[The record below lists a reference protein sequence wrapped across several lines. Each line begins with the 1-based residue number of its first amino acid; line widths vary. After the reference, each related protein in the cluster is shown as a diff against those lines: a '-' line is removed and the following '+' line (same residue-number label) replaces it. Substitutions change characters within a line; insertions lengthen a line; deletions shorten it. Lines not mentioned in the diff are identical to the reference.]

1 MNKNTAIKLSLIA
14 LALVLVG
21 GVGALVW
28 SGRATALG
36 NSAIPARCFR
46 SGALQP
52 GNAAFLTCANA
63 GGVTFVD
70 NQRVP
75 NGYYFVVTD
84 VLITPDAGLD
94 TTGIT
99 DLTLYD
105 AYGDNGRQSSF
116 RLRETRAATLSAS
129 FAAPYLVLIP
139 GHRLEATL
147 AALSAN
153 GVEIRVSGWLVTNL
167 DYLPLA
173 LRK

>member
-36 NSAIPARCFR
+36 NSAIPVRCYKT
-46 SGALQP
+46 STLQP
-52 GNAAFLTCANA
+52 GNAAFLTCQSA
-63 GGVTFVD
+63 GGVAFVD

-105 AYGDNGRQSSF
+105 AYGDNGRSYSF
-116 RLRETRAATLSAS
+116 RLRETRAATFGPS
-129 FAAPYLVLIP
+129 FAAPYMVLIP

-147 AALSAN
+147 AGFSAN
-153 GVEIRVSGWLVTNL
+153 GVEVRVSGWLVTNL